1 MNWCEP
7 CPFEGG
13 FLNIFTTHGRSGRAA
28 HKRSPRCASRHWGT
42 VSTVLDDWNRPSVEQ
57 AIGAILPCCGSQAWA
72 RGMAVRRP
80 LVDEASLL
88 AASDET
94 WHNLTQSDWMEA
106 FQSHPRIGESNA
118 RQFAPSQAAA
128 WSAHEQKRIAD
139 AETAVKIALEEGN

>member
-1 MNWCEP
+1 
-7 CPFEGG
+7 
-13 FLNIFTTHGRSGRAA
+13 
-28 HKRSPRCASRHWGT
+28 
-42 VSTVLDDWNRPSVEQ
+42 
-57 AIGAILPCCGSQAWA
+57 
-72 RGMAVRRP
+72 MAVQRP

-128 WSAHEQKRIAD
+128 WAGHEQKRIAD
-139 AETAVKIALEEGN
+139 AETGVKIALEEGNREDERRFGWIFIGRPAGKFAGEILGILGRRVQNGGETQ

>member
-1 MNWCEP
+1 
-7 CPFEGG
+7 
-13 FLNIFTTHGRSGRAA
+13 
-28 HKRSPRCASRHWGT
+28 
-42 VSTVLDDWNRPSVEQ
+42 
-57 AIGAILPCCGSQAWA
+57 
-72 RGMAVRRP
+72 MAVRRP

-139 AETAVKIALEEGN
+139 AETAAKIALEKGNRENERRLARNFIICGSGKTAAGNFVFL

>member
-1 MNWCEP
+1 
-7 CPFEGG
+7 
-13 FLNIFTTHGRSGRAA
+13 
-28 HKRSPRCASRHWGT
+28 
-42 VSTVLDDWNRPSVEQ
+42 
-57 AIGAILPCCGSQAWA
+57 
-72 RGMAVRRP
+72 MAVQRP

-118 RQFAPSQAAA
+118 GQFAPSQTAA

-139 AETAVKIALEEGN
+139 AETAVKIALEEGNREYERRFDPILFVCRDGKSATEIM